1 MGHLILFEH
10 YRRTARQS
18 FAGSRPTSEAG
29 AQIVFFTGVRYMRSP
44 NDPPVSRT
52 PEPDNQGAGP
62 SHSPRGRRKR
72 A

>member
-18 FAGSRPTSEAG
+18 FAGSRPTSETG

-52 PEPDNQGAGP
+52 PEPDNLPDGGIN
-62 SHSPRGRRKR
+62 S
-72 A
+72 

>member
-10 YRRTARQS
+10 YRRTARHS

-44 NDPPVSRT
+44 SDPPVSRT
-52 PEPDNQGAGP
+52 PEPDN
-62 SHSPRGRRKR
+62 
-72 A
+72 